1 MPGPDRWRDARSPSL
16 SEIEALAAEAFAALP
31 REVRALCGEIVI
43 RIDEWA
49 DDDTLDAL
57 GIRDPLDLMGLFRG
71 AAVTLDPVTGQE
83 ANAIHLY
90 RRAIL
95 DYWCERE
102 ETLGAVVA
110 HVLIHE
116 IGHHLGLSDADM
128 EAIEARA

>member
-1 MPGPDRWRDARSPSL
+1 MEAWRDRRSPSL
-16 SEIEALAAEAFAALP
+16 STIEALASEAFAALP
-31 REVRALCGEIVI
+31 DEFRALCGEIVI

-49 DDDTLDAL
+49 DDETLRAL
-57 GIRDPLDLMGLFRG
+57 GLRDPLDLMGLFRG
-71 AAVTLDPVTGQE
+71 TATTLAPVTGQE

-102 ETLGAVVA
+102 ETLGAVVS

-116 IGHHLGLSDADM
+116 IGHHFGLSDGDM
-128 EAIEARA
+128 DAIERRADD